1 MCNREKCTKTTTAD
15 RHMTLVYLFHTAD
28 KVEIIPSDCQEILL
42 TYSMMERPRQ
52 TTPQSWGKGI
62 KSGFHS
68 LLAFKEALK
77 VQMRYEIYI

>member
-1 MCNREKCTKTTTAD
+1 MCNREKCTKITTAE

-52 TTPQSWGKGI
+52 TTP
-62 KSGFHS
+62 
-68 LLAFKEALK
+68 
-77 VQMRYEIYI
+77 